1 MRRRGNAP
9 YNRRLKRCSALMN
22 YKFRVCLMSHSSG
35 EKLSAYGY
43 GPAKLLAAA
52 KEKLLEPDVRIS
64 FFDLKENFGDT
75 QQDVEIVRNENPDI
89 LGLSVFLW
97 NFDRVENIL
106 CNIRETLPDTI
117 IVLGGPNA
125 PGYELLSKQPWLPDF
140 IVTGEGEE
148 AFVSIVKKLVDGS
161 LRSLDS
167 ISTKTDMRKKGL
179 FKPQI
184 LSGCAQSL
192 ESSPSPY
199 LTNVYVPPGE
209 LVYMETSR
217 GCPNQ
222 CSFCVSGNE
231 RAKIRFFS
239 LDIIRRE
246 IAWAFENCKKNINFC
261 DAALNYNN
269 KRLKEIAQAAL
280 DVDPSGKLSFT
291 FALHADHLSAAQ
303 IEILSRLNIAC
314 ATMGLNSTNPA
325 TFDTVKRS
333 IDPEKFKE
341 KVSLLKKLPNSNIT
355 IMMGLPGDTVDG
367 FKRTLEYC
375 ASLDVQIN
383 CYELRVFP
391 GTLFF
396 DNASRFDL
404 KYDLSDGL
412 KALSCFSYSND
423 DLNSMRELFEQYAAS
438 SKRFV
443 RGDQTPL

>member
-1 MRRRGNAP
+1 
-9 YNRRLKRCSALMN
+9 
-22 YKFRVCLMSHSSG
+22 MSHSSR
-35 EKLSAYGY
+35 EKLSSYGY

-52 KEKLLEPDVRIS
+52 NNALPASLIQFS
-64 FFDLKENFGDT
+64 FFDLKESFGDAERDSEILIRERP
-75 QQDVEIVRNENPDI
+75 DV

-97 NFDRVENIL
+97 NIGRVENI
-106 CNIRETLPDTI
+106 IRIIRHELPETV
-117 IVLGGPNA
+117 IVLGGPSA
-125 PGYELLSKQPWLPDF
+125 PGFELLSRQTWLPDF
-140 IVTGEGEE
+140 IVSGDGEE
-148 AFVSIVKKLVDGS
+148 AFVSMMRELIDGS
-161 LRSLDS
+161 LKSSNRLRVPAELR
-167 ISTKTDMRKKGL
+167 IKGQFRPGVVQGRL
-179 FKPQI
+179 K
-184 LSGCAQSL
+184 SM
-192 ESSPSPY
+192 ESSFSPY
-199 LTNVYVPPGE
+199 LSHVFVPPGE
-209 LVYMETSR
+209 LVYLETSR
-217 GCPNQ
+217 GCPNR
-222 CSFCVSGNE
+222 CSFCVSGVGKSGLRYF
-231 RAKIRFFS
+231 RAESVR
-239 LDIIRRE
+239 DE
-246 IAWAFENCKKNINFC
+246 MAWAVVKNKSEINFC
-261 DAALNYNN
+261 DTALNYNDE
-269 KRLKEIAQAAL
+269 RLKEIAQAAL